1 MTTAFRIAPLPEDA
15 MDFVL
20 TDGVV
25 TAEVVK
31 RASTADLLLVLPLAL
46 LPPVS
51 TAVHD
56 MVQMRIGRSRVLKL
70 RFLLLTGHDAYNAIR
85 VRRRFRSSAYGEEE
99 EDEGSSEGVG
109 VFEVDVDVLD
119 LQSVGF
125 YEEEVFRKVKEKGKG
140 AVGAAGTLMMVG
152 HVFSG
157 GDIDDSEVYGQWVE
171 VLERRGRR
179 VVGLRRLSDGEEEAV
194 EREQMEVVRPL
205 VRVRGEE
212 AGLKAVIG
220 QLLMR
225 LCGSLWAG
233 SEQVFGEAARAP
245 FCGGGDCALTRGG
258 LLELEWDKFV
268 PVGEFNFDYWR
279 YTKGLNPVVADSV
292 TRSAAGV
299 YVVMYVFGLMG
310 EMGMVREV
318 FYMGEVGGVFEQ
330 GGRAVVAAGLR
341 EALKALGFWDA
352 FWEASVK
359 GFGVLRERYAEV
371 LAPLWG
377 LIEAVGVSRAKVLQF
392 VTGRHA
398 LNLMER
404 DRRNA
409 DALFRKWVG

>member
-1 MTTAFRIAPLPEDA
+1 MAGMGTVPPFEDA
-15 MDFVL
+15 VDILL
-20 TDGVV
+20 TDGMV
-25 TAEVVK
+25 TTEVVR

-46 LPPVS
+46 LPPVP

-70 RFLLLTGHDAYNAIR
+70 RFLLLTGHDAYDAIR
-85 VRRRFRSSAYGEEE
+85 VRRRFRSSAYGEGEE
-99 EDEGSSEGVG
+99 EERSSGGVG

-125 YEEEVFRKVKEKGKG
+125 YEEEVFRKVRDKGKW
-140 AVGAAGTLMMVG
+140 AAGGGGTLMMVG

-157 GDIDDSEVYGQWVE
+157 DDVDEGEGYGQWVE

-194 EREQMEVVRPL
+194 EREQMEVVRPM

-212 AGLKAVIG
+212 VGLKAVIG
-220 QLLMR
+220 QVLMR

-245 FCGGGDCALTRGG
+245 FCSGGDCALTRGG

-268 PVGEFNFDYWR
+268 PVGDFNFDYWR

-299 YVVMYVFGLMG
+299 YTVMYVFGLVG
-310 EMGMVREV
+310 EMGMVGEV
-318 FYMGEVGGVFEQ
+318 FCMGEVGGVFEL
-330 GGRAVVAAGLR
+330 GGRAAVAAGLR

-377 LIEAVGVSRAKVLQF
+377 LIEAVGVSRAKVLQSL
-392 VTGRHA
+392 TGRHS
-398 LNLMER
+398 LNLMDK

-409 DALFRKWVG
+409 DTQFRKWVG